1 MPSEFEGFG
10 LVVLEAKMA
19 GLAGIA
25 YANCNGPN
33 ELIQHDVDGLL
44 AEPDED
50 GENLAAAMIALAKDE
65 KRRIGMASRARENLK
80 QFDFE
85 ALVDRWEELLVR
97 VARTEEV
104 EVPSKLE
111 ERASGAGDRF
121 RCLS

>member
-1 MPSEFEGFG
+1 
-10 LVVLEAKMA
+10 MA